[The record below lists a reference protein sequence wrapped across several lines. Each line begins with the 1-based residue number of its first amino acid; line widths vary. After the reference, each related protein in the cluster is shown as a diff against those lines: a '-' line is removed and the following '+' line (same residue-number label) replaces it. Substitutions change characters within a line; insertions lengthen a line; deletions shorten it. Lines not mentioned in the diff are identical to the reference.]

1 VLPGKTLT
9 PQDVIRVLLRRRWLI
24 LLPFALGLAMTPFVA
39 KRIPAVYKSETLIMV
54 VPQRV
59 PDSYVKSTVTA
70 TVEDRLP
77 SISDQILSRSRL
89 ERVISDFGLYEEM
102 RQKAPMEDV
111 IRQMRLD
118 IGPVQIQTGAQ
129 SFRVSY
135 VNRDPLIAQKV
146 AARLASL
153 FIDENS
159 QDRENL
165 AESTNVFLE
174 SQLED
179 AKSRLLEHERKLETY
194 RRLHSG
200 ELPSQ
205 LDGNLQAI
213 TTAQLQLQSA
223 SESANRARERRLL
236 VERQLVDAQSPVAVV
251 QPVVTGNLPD
261 SQAVL
266 STPQQL
272 EAAEK
277 ALQALKLRYTDDYPD
292 VRRMERTVRELRE
305 RVAEEARRPKP
316 ATPTPS
322 ADPVQSAA
330 EQARQKRIRDLQAD
344 VDVIDHQL
352 AVSQAEETRL
362 KAIIDDY
369 QKKVAAVPTRESEL
383 VELTRDY
390 DVLKKSYDSLLI
402 KREDSK
408 LAANLERRQIG
419 EQFRILDPASLPVR
433 PSNQAK
439 RIGLSLAAAI
449 GGLALGLLASSL
461 LLFLDSSFGR
471 EEDVIRAL
479 DVPVLAQVPS
489 LTSDSERRQRRA
501 RQIIVDTAGT
511 ATVIGSV
518 VFVAWVFLKR

>member
-1 VLPGKTLT
+1 MLPGKTLT
-9 PQDVIRVLLRRRWLI
+9 PEDIVRILLRRRWLI
-24 LLPFALGLAMTPFVA
+24 LVPFALGLAAAPFVA
-39 KRIPAVYKSETLIMV
+39 KRILPVYKSETLIMV

-89 ERVISDFGLYEEM
+89 ERVISDFGLYEEL
-102 RQKAPMEDV
+102 RRKAPMEDV
-111 IRQMRLD
+111 VRQMRLD
-118 IGPVQIQTGAQ
+118 IGPVQIQAGAQ

-135 VNRDPLIAQKV
+135 VSRDPVVAQRV

-174 SQLED
+174 SQLEE
-179 AKSRLLEHERKLETY
+179 AKTRLVDHERKLEAY

-205 LDGNLQAI
+205 LDGNLRAI
-213 TTAQLQLQSA
+213 QTAQLQLQSA
-223 SESANRARERRLL
+223 SESANRARERQLL
-236 VERQLVDAQSPVAVV
+236 LERQLVDAQTSPVI
-251 QPVVTGNLPD
+251 VTPPAIAASSPE
-261 SQAVL
+261 SQAAL
-266 STPQQL
+266 PTAQQL
-272 EAAEK
+272 EVAER
-277 ALQALKLRYTDDYPD
+277 ALDALKLRYTPDHPD

-316 ATPTPS
+316 AAAPAPDVT
-322 ADPVQSAA
+322 QSPA

-344 VDVIDHQL
+344 IEVIDHQL
-352 AVSQAEETRL
+352 AAGQAEESRL
-362 KAIIDDY
+362 KTLIDDY
-369 QKKVAAVPTRESEL
+369 QKKVEVVPTRESEL

-390 DVLKKSYDSLLI
+390 DILKKTYDSLLV

-433 PSNQAK
+433 PSNQSQ
-439 RIGLSLAAAI
+439 RIGMSLAAAVA
-449 GGLALGLLASSL
+449 GLAFGLLVSAVL
-461 LLFLDSSFGR
+461 LYLDSSFGR
-471 EEDVIRAL
+471 EEDVVRAL
-479 DVPVLAQVPS
+479 GVPVLALIPAM
-489 LTSDSERRQRRA
+489 TSESERRTKRIGR
-501 RQIIVDTAGT
+501 VLGDVAGT
-511 ATVIGSV
+511 ATVLGSV
-518 VFVAWVFLKR
+518 LFVAWVFLRL